1 LIFRSYP
8 RILKKSKEYS
18 RNVKN
23 NKKSKFHGKRPVK
36 YDEKR
41 NMSTQE
47 EAEIERYLNKMLD
60 RGFGRTGGELLQQV
74 KPMLDFRGRK
84 TRFPDN
90 LPGKK
95 WFRLLNKGTRN

>member
-1 LIFRSYP
+1 
-8 RILKKSKEYS
+8 
-18 RNVKN
+18 
-23 NKKSKFHGKRPVK
+23 
-36 YDEKR
+36 
-41 NMSTQE
+41 MS
-47 EAEIERYLNKMLD
+47 D

-95 WFRLLNKGTRN
+95 MV